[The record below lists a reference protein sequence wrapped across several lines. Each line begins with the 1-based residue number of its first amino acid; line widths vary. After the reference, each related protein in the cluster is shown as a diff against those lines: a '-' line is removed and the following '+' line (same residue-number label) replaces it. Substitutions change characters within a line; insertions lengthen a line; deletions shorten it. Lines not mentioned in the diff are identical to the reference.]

1 VPTIKEGFDAAF
13 VPTNN
18 KAAKNN
24 ALVVVVNLN
33 IINS

>member
-1 VPTIKEGFDAAF
+1 

-24 ALVVVVNLN
+24 ALDFLVNLIIFN
-33 IINS
+33 IYW